1 MVLSR
6 NDKRKRKEGDLVDLM
21 EPLSESPKRTKV
33 HAQRKF
39 AQGASTVFNSSP
51 TPIKDKEKA
60 KPAMIR
66 ELITHKRPNTEDF
79 LTFLCFRGTSILPPN
94 LNFFNM
100 STKKEKQKPK
110 PARAST
116 DKISSC
122 TSISTEVQK
131 QDTCQ
136 KNVTK
141 VKSVVP
147 DKKKVPSTI
156 HKSITKLKT
165 ATSTVQALKKKYQEQ
180 RLAKQRIKN
189 KFKATCVMRTRSCT
203 ERSML
208 KAGIQLAPRKFL
220 PRIETKRHGLRSGVL
235 LDKSNKPLSKTKI
248 MSSKPKKKINL
259 KSKNNDT
266 SYTDVS
272 SEDEKDDKKD
282 NEEEESPVEKST
294 SQIKR
299 NIPKGIQKKICTR
312 SKSEMRRVTRSHSG
326 IISPQNPSRRPTR
339 KTKEA
344 AAVYMEIL
352 GRKLVSPDL
361 ENDDNLSVESFPE
374 LPNARRIAQTE
385 NELKAKVKQNSMKT
399 TNKTKDSKDSKD
411 SKVNSLN
418 NNGNK
423 RLDKSK
429 NNKLILKSKR
439 LMKVQKYCEEDS
451 DEESESSVET
461 NSTRPITRQSLVGKT
476 SDKPVGRSLRSSSKN
491 TNVQAEITQ
500 SNTNNKPKIPV
511 QSMKSAKDKFVMK
524 RKREQN
530 LPKTSS
536 SDKISGSKQK
546 SFKNDQSKNVE
557 SEEETL
563 GMLLNK
569 MKKKKK
575 TMEDEEQISDNVN
588 NVKNGET
595 ISKDTQNTSTKPD
608 LPKVSD
614 DEESF
619 RGFTKK
625 AISKV
630 LNSCHAVANVNLL
643 ESESNDKL
651 NLHKTVDAPNQSTTS
666 QENNQEK
673 ASLVEVASPV
683 ANALNDESTSV
694 QDQKS
699 ILDLSTKTQSSLLP
713 SIEQVQNK
721 KCNHESEVSPN
732 LIDMPL
738 STLHTRKER
747 VNMSTEQI
755 EKWLNES
762 SLAKEESKLE
772 MENVSTFRYEPTP
785 KLKTDVS
792 HLSIPAK
799 IQHLVR
805 PVNVTLSKLTD
816 KISFKDRTAIQTRN
830 VITATPDAPNVEVAK
845 SQNTTNKNKPN
856 TEEIVRNVKNKC
868 EKKETSNKETSAIV
882 EDTSDTVS
890 KSDQNSTDG
899 SIEKKSPT
907 EKKIFQP
914 RKSFIP
920 KVRQRK
926 LVIPNANAF
935 SPENESSVYA
945 FESDTEVPIS
955 TPFRRKIKDTP
966 SSIKDT
972 ATATEAKVLA
982 ETDKSNDKS
991 IKNNSRTSS
1000 DDKEKP
1006 SKKEQETQGPISTT
1020 NTTLN
1025 KFELPKNFAN
1035 LTNVQVLPLDKIK
1048 TSWSNVN
1055 CSASIAVQVNLD
1067 ETTQEQESD
1076 TNQQKSTE
1084 ISTQTETS
1092 NENDDDNDGQL
1103 FYIPLQ
1109 AVTRSGPNLVQGQQL
1124 IQGVAVKLGTEGP
1137 TGPNQRVLLRAKLVT
1152 KPPLSVARCPPIGTV
1167 QPTTRTPPNP
1177 NLTVEQQQQVPSTST
1192 STSVS
1197 TAVASTPET
1206 QPTLQVKNDTSASN
1220 SANRQ
1225 TVSTSANNLEKL
1237 AKSPKLSRE
1246 RKTSID
1252 STKSGKRTQMKSK
1265 QKGSELYSNN
1275 STTFPSAKNTNN
1287 EARVIEAPTFHPT
1300 DKDFQDPLEYI
1311 DKIRPTA
1318 EKFGICRV
1326 VPPPNFKPECKVSD
1340 DMRFTAYNQYVHR
1353 MLHRWGPNVK
1363 EMMAIKKYLA
1373 TQSITLTQPPW
1384 IGGMEVDLPHLYQT
1398 VQNLGGLKE
1407 VIEKK
1412 KWQKVAD
1419 GMKIPKSAQD
1429 RVTKLDD
1436 IYCKYLLPYDT
1447 LSPEERGKLFDEV
1460 EAEWKRKE
1468 RKTLQR
1474 QEASSNDN
1482 DEEDEDDSSDEIE
1495 ECIVKGR
1502 NMPLNAF
1509 YRIARNTQRMWFGE
1523 NQRGNEA
1530 EGASADEVESAF
1542 WKHVAE
1548 RKRHVCVHAASI
1560 DSSGRGFGFSVAKN
1574 SPFARHAWNLKVLT
1588 NNAGSVLRA
1597 LGPLMGVTVPTL
1609 HVGMLFSACC
1619 WYRDPHGL
1627 PWIEYLHTGA
1637 KKIWYGIPDEHNN
1650 NFREALSKMVPRYC
1664 KNKTI
1669 WLPSDTAMVPPE
1681 LLVSNGV
1688 PLCRTVQEPGQF
1700 IIVFP
1705 KAFTSSICTG
1715 YVVSESVY
1723 FAQPSW
1729 LETAEQVF
1737 KDIQDSCEP
1746 SIFSFERL
1754 LFNIINDTR
1763 SHIDILKQILPS
1775 VIKIREKELDY
1786 RKLLENVGLN
1796 NRERLPLPDSG
1807 KGKKGKRVKEDDGDF
1822 ECETCRANLFVSLV
1836 NNSQDD
1842 SVYCLPH
1849 ALQLINHKKQ
1859 LLKHCTLM
1867 YTYDEDEL
1875 DGLIHKLECRIEAKS
1890 KKPNQIK
1897 QNK

>member
-1 MVLSR
+1 MVLNR
-6 NDKRKRKEGDLVDLM
+6 NDKRKKKEGDLVDLM

-39 AQGASTVFNSSP
+39 AQGASTVFNTSP
-51 TPIKDKEKA
+51 TPVKDKEKT
-60 KPAMIR
+60 KPATVT

-79 LTFLCFRGTSILPPN
+79 LTFLCFRGTSILPPS
-94 LNFFNM
+94 LNFFNVGN
-100 STKKEKQKPK
+100 KKEKQEPK
-110 PARAST
+110 PAR
-116 DKISSC
+116 
-122 TSISTEVQK
+122 ISTEKIPSATSTNTETQK

-141 VKSVVP
+141 VKPVVS
-147 DKKKVPSTI
+147 DNQKKKMPSTI
-156 HKSITKLKT
+156 HKTITKLKT
-165 ATSTVQALKKKYQEQ
+165 TASTVQALKKKYQEQ

-189 KFKATCVMRTRSCT
+189 KFKTTCVMRTRSCT
-203 ERSML
+203 ERAML
-208 KAGIQLAPRKFL
+208 KASIQLAPRKFL
-220 PRIETKRHGLRSGVL
+220 PRIETKRHGLRSGVSL
-235 LDKSNKPLSKTKI
+235 ENKTNKPLSKAKVPPP
-248 MSSKPKKKINL
+248 KPKKKVNL
-259 KSKNNDT
+259 KPKNSET
-266 SYTDVS
+266 SNTDM
-272 SEDEKDDKKD
+272 SEEEDD
-282 NEEEESPVEKST
+282 EEEELPAGKST
-294 SQIKR
+294 TQIKR
-299 NIPKGIQKKICTR
+299 NIQKGIQKKICTR

-326 IISPQNPSRRPTR
+326 TISSQNLTRRPTR

-361 ENDDNLSVESFPE
+361 ENDDNGSVESFPE

-385 NELKAKVKQNSMKT
+385 NELKAKVKQT
-399 TNKTKDSKDSKD
+399 TTRTVSKTKDSKVGSF
-411 SKVNSLN
+411 SGN
-418 NNGNK
+418 NNK
-423 RLDKSK
+423 RLDNKSK

-439 LMKVQKYCEEDS
+439 LMRVQKYCEEES
-451 DEESESSVET
+451 DDVSESSVET
-461 NSTRPITRQSLVGKT
+461 SNTRPITRQSIGKV
-476 SDKPVGRSLRSSSKN
+476 DKPISRSLRSSSKN
-491 TNVQAEITQ
+491 VTPQTEQLQ
-500 SNTNNKPKIPV
+500 SNANNKSKTQV
-511 QSMKSAKDKFVMK
+511 QSNMKSVREKFVIK
-524 RKREQN
+524 RKRDQN
-530 LPKTSS
+530 VSKPPPPSSEKTG
-536 SDKISGSKQK
+536 GSKQK
-546 SFKNDQSKNVE
+546 SLKSDRKENAE

-569 MKKKKK
+569 IKKKK
-575 TMEDEEQISDNVN
+575 ENGEEEEEENTNVSDNVN
-588 NVKNGET
+588 NTKNSEAVHSAVQT
-595 ISKDTQNTSTKPD
+595 TKMEPS
-608 LPKVSD
+608 LKVSD

-630 LNSCHAVANVNLL
+630 LNSFQTHANANLL
-643 ESESNDKL
+643 VTEADEKL
-651 NLHKTVDAPNQSTTS
+651 NLLKTLHVSRAADQGTS
-666 QENNQEK
+666 RENKEEAAE
-673 ASLVEVASPV
+673 ASSPV
-683 ANALNDESTSV
+683 TNLLNDECSM

-699 ILDLSTKTQSSLLP
+699 VLDLSIMTQSSLIP
-713 SIEQVQNK
+713 SAEQIDK
-721 KCNHESEVSPN
+721 KCNHENEVSAN
-732 LIDMPL
+732 LIDMSSL
-738 STLHTRKER
+738 SAVHTRKER
-747 VNMSTEQI
+747 ENMSTERI
-755 EKWLNES
+755 KKWLNES

-772 MENVSTFRYEPTP
+772 MENVATFRYDPAE
-785 KLKTDVS
+785 KLKADVS
-792 HLSIPAK
+792 HLSISTK

-816 KISFKDRTAIQTRN
+816 KANVKDRAGMHSRNAIPVMVSDNAYN
-830 VITATPDAPNVEVAK
+830 VDVKLQNAAANKTKNNAEAKEVVK
-845 SQNTTNKNKPN
+845 SKG
-856 TEEIVRNVKNKC
+856 
-868 EKKETSNKETSAIV
+868 EKTSKDIPPV

-890 KSDQNSTDG
+890 KSDQNSVDG

-914 RKSFIP
+914 RKPFLP
-920 KVRQRK
+920 KVKERK
-926 LVIPNANAF
+926 TVTPNANAF

-945 FESDTEVPIS
+945 FESDTEIPIS
-955 TPFRRKIKDTP
+955 TPFRRKVKETAKSTTMTGTPTTVSVEANKLDSKDE
-966 SSIKDT
+966 S
-972 ATATEAKVLA
+972 EA
-982 ETDKSNDKS
+982 
-991 IKNNSRTSS
+991 S
-1000 DDKEKP
+1000 DCKEKP
-1006 SKKEQETQGPISTT
+1006 SSDGDALAEKEQETQGPTSVA
-1020 NTTLN
+1020 NASLSMN
-1025 KFELPKNFAN
+1025 KFELPKNFAS
-1035 LTNVQVLPLDKIK
+1035 LTSVQVLPLDKLT

-1076 TNQQKSTE
+1076 AGQQKSTE

-1177 NLTVEQQQQVPSTST
+1177 TAITVEQQVPSTST
-1192 STSVS
+1192 TTTVS
-1197 TAVASTPET
+1197 TTVASISSAENT
-1206 QPTLQVKNDTSASN
+1206 QPAPTSPVKNDVPVIN
-1220 SANRQ
+1220 LNRQ
-1225 TVSTSANNLEKL
+1225 TVSASANNLEKL
-1237 AKSPKLSRE
+1237 SKSPKSSRE

-1252 STKSGKRTQMKSK
+1252 STKSGKRAQVKSK
-1265 QKGSELYSNN
+1265 QKGAELCSAN
-1275 STTFPSAKNTNN
+1275 SSVTFPSAKND
-1287 EARVIEAPTFHPT
+1287 EVRVVEAPTFHPT
-1300 DKDFQDPLEYI
+1300 EKDFQDPLEYI
-1311 DKIRPTA
+1311 DKIRPIA

-1373 TQSITLTQPPW
+1373 TQSITLTQPPL
-1384 IGGMEVDLPHLYQT
+1384 IGGMEIDLPHLYQT
-1398 VQNLGGLKE
+1398 VQSLGGLKE

-1460 EAEWKRKE
+1460 EAEWMKKE
-1468 RKTLQR
+1468 SKVLQR
-1474 QEASSNDN
+1474 QEAPIND
-1482 DEEDEDDSSDEIE
+1482 DEEEEDDSSDEIE

-1530 EGASADEVESAF
+1530 EGASAGEVEGAF

-1548 RKRHVCVHAASI
+1548 KKRHVCVHAASI

-1574 SPFARHAWNLKVLT
+1574 SPFARHPWNLKVLT

-1627 PWIEYLHTGA
+1627 SWIEYLHTGA

-1650 NFREALSKMVPRYC
+1650 NFRQALSKMVPRYC

-1681 LLVSNGV
+1681 LLVNNGV
-1688 PLCRTVQEPGQF
+1688 PLCQTVQEPGQF

-1729 LETAEQVF
+1729 LEAAEQVF

-1746 SIFSFERL
+1746 SIFSLERL

-1763 SHIDILKQILPS
+1763 SHLDILKQILPS

-1786 RKLLENVGLN
+1786 RKQLENLGLT

-1807 KGKKGKRVKEDDGDF
+1807 KGKKGKKVKEDDSDY

-1849 ALQLINHKKQ
+1849 ALQLLNQKKQ
-1859 LLKHCTLM
+1859 VLKHCTLM

-1875 DGLIHKLECRIEAKS
+1875 DELIHKLEHRIETKS
-1890 KKPNQIK
+1890 KKTNQIK
-1897 QNK
+1897 QTK

>member
-39 AQGASTVFNSSP
+39 AQGAITVFNTSP

-60 KPAMIR
+60 KPATIT

-94 LNFFNM
+94 LNFFN
-100 STKKEKQKPK
+100 TGNKKEKQGSK
-110 PARAST
+110 ST
-116 DKISSC
+116 QTFIEKTLSS
-122 TSISTEVQK
+122 TSTFIEIQK
-131 QDTCQ
+131 HENTCQ

-141 VKSVVP
+141 VKPIVSN
-147 DKKKVPSTI
+147 KKKVTSAL

-165 ATSTVQALKKKYQEQ
+165 TTSTVQALKKKYQEQ

-189 KFKATCVMRTRSCT
+189 KFKPTCVMKTRSCT

-208 KAGIQLAPRKFL
+208 KAGLKLTPRKFL
-220 PRIETKRHGLRSGVL
+220 PKIKTKRHGLRSSVL
-235 LDKSNKPLSKTKI
+235 PEKTSKPLSKAKVTLP
-248 MSSKPKKKINL
+248 KPKKKVNL
-259 KSKNNDT
+259 KSKNSDT
-266 SYTDVS
+266 SNIDAS
-272 SEDEKDDKKD
+272 SEEDNDADD
-282 NEEEESPVEKST
+282 NQGEELHMEKST

-299 NIPKGIQKKICTR
+299 NIQRGIQKKICTR
-312 SKSEMRRVTRSHSG
+312 SKSEMRRVTRSSSG
-326 IISPQNPSRRPTR
+326 IVSSQNLSRRPTR

-361 ENDDNLSVESFPE
+361 ENDDNVSFESFPE
-374 LPNARRIAQTE
+374 LPNARRITQTE
-385 NELKAKVKQNSMKT
+385 NELKAKVKQNSIKT
-399 TNKTKDSKDSKD
+399 IIKTKDSKVS
-411 SKVNSLN
+411 SYN
-418 NNGNK
+418 NNANK

-439 LMKVQKYCEEDS
+439 LMRVQKYCEEDS
-451 DEESESSVET
+451 DEESESSIET
-461 NSTRPITRQSLVGKT
+461 SNSRPITRQSLGKI
-476 SDKPVGRSLRSSSKN
+476 DKPSRSLRSSSKN
-491 TNVQAEITQ
+491 TTIQTTTQ
-500 SNTNNKPKIPV
+500 SNVNSKPKTQIQNCV
-511 QSMKSAKDKFVMK
+511 KSAREKFVIK
-524 RKREQN
+524 RKREKN
-530 LPKTSS
+530 ICKTSL
-536 SDKISGSKQK
+536 DKIKQK
-546 SFKNDQSKNVE
+546 SLKSNQNEKGE

-569 MKKKKK
+569 IKKKKDNEEEEEGQIPDNINNLKDKKAACSDIQK
-575 TMEDEEQISDNVN
+575 TA
-588 NVKNGET
+588 
-595 ISKDTQNTSTKPD
+595 D
-608 LPKVSD
+608 LSKVSD

-630 LNSCHAVANVNLL
+630 LNSCQTHANVNLL
-643 ESESNDKL
+643 VTESDKKL
-651 NLHKTVDAPNQSTTS
+651 NLPKTLDVSQTAQIANQSVILRPNKVETS
-666 QENNQEK
+666 PIKDSLSIANSLNGECDLSVREK
-673 ASLVEVASPV
+673 
-683 ANALNDESTSV
+683 SV
-694 QDQKS
+694 
-699 ILDLSTKTQSSLLP
+699 LDLSVKTQSLLLP
-713 SIEQVQNK
+713 SVEQTSK
-721 KCNHESEVSPN
+721 KFNRENEVSSSN
-732 LIDMPL
+732 LMPL

-762 SLAKEESKLE
+762 SFAKEESKLE
-772 MENVSTFRYEPTP
+772 MENVSSFRYDSAE
-785 KLKTDVS
+785 KLKADVS
-792 HLSIPAK
+792 HLSISTK

-805 PVNVTLSKLTD
+805 PVNVTLSKLSD
-816 KISFKDRTAIQTRN
+816 KTNLKDRIGIHSKN
-830 VITATPDAPNVEVAK
+830 VIPVTSDTGNIRTTGVKQQNATNVD
-845 SQNTTNKNKPN
+845 KNKS
-856 TEEIVRNVKNKC
+856 TIETKETVKNKIG
-868 EKKETSNKETSAIV
+868 KTNK
-882 EDTSDTVS
+882 DTSFAEDISDTMS
-890 KSDQNSTDG
+890 KTDQNSVMDDV
-899 SIEKKSPT
+899 IEKKSPT

-914 RKSFIP
+914 RKPFLP
-920 KVRQRK
+920 KVKERK
-926 LVIPNANAF
+926 TVIPNANAF

-945 FESDTEVPIS
+945 FESDAEVPVS
-955 TPFRRKIKDTP
+955 TPFRRKVRDNAKHSITVTSSSTETIISESKVIANKSSLKDSKP
-966 SSIKDT
+966 LDSK
-972 ATATEAKVLA
+972 EKL
-982 ETDKSNDKS
+982 SNDLVTT
-991 IKNNSRTSS
+991 I
-1000 DDKEKP
+1000 
-1006 SKKEQETQGPISTT
+1006 KKEQESPEPKNVA
-1020 NTTLN
+1020 NTDTGVS
-1025 KFELPKNFAN
+1025 KFELPNNFAN
-1035 LTNVQVLPLDKIK
+1035 LTTVQVLPLDKLT

-1067 ETTQEQESD
+1067 ETTQEHEND
-1076 TNQQKSTE
+1076 TSQQKSTE
-1084 ISTQTETS
+1084 ISTQTEMS
-1092 NENDDDNDGQL
+1092 NENDDDNDGHL

-1109 AVTRSGPNLVQGQQL
+1109 AVTRGGPNLVQGQQL

-1152 KPPLSVARCPPIGTV
+1152 KPPSSVARCPPIGTV

-1177 NLTVEQQQQVPSTST
+1177 AAMTVEQQIPSTST
-1192 STSVS
+1192 TATVSTTVASMSNVEMQSTSMMKNEMPVS
-1197 TAVASTPET
+1197 SLIRQNASTII
-1206 QPTLQVKNDTSASN
+1206 NSN
-1220 SANRQ
+1220 SA
-1225 TVSTSANNLEKL
+1225 EKL
-1237 AKSPKLSRE
+1237 TKSPKSRE
-1246 RKTSID
+1246 RKASID
-1252 STKSGKRTQMKSK
+1252 STKSGKRTQMKCK
-1265 QKGSELYSNN
+1265 QKGSELCSSSN
-1275 STTFPSAKNTNN
+1275 SVTFLGTKIANDET
-1287 EARVIEAPTFHPT
+1287 RVVEAPTFHPT
-1300 DKDFQDPLEYI
+1300 EKDFQDPLEYI
-1311 DKIRPTA
+1311 DKIRPIA

-1398 VQNLGGLKE
+1398 VQSLGGLKE

-1447 LSPEERGKLFDEV
+1447 LSPEEREKLFDEV
-1460 EAEWKRKE
+1460 ETEWIRKE
-1468 RKTLQR
+1468 SKALQR
-1474 QEASSNDN
+1474 QEVSFNDN
-1482 DEEDEDDSSDEIE
+1482 DEEEDEDSSDEIE

-1523 NQRGNEA
+1523 NQRGNET
-1530 EGASADEVESAF
+1530 EGASANEVESAF

-1574 SPFARHAWNLKVLT
+1574 SPFARHPWNLKVLT
-1588 NNAGSVLRA
+1588 NNPGSVLRA

-1650 NFREALSKMVPRYC
+1650 NFRKALSKMVPQYC

-1681 LLVSNGV
+1681 LLVNNHV
-1688 PLCRTVQEPGQF
+1688 PLCQTVQEPGQF

-1737 KDIQDSCEP
+1737 CEP

-1775 VIKIREKELDY
+1775 VIKICEKELNY
-1786 RKLLENVGLN
+1786 RKQLESVGLI
-1796 NRERLPLPDSG
+1796 NRERLPLPVSG
-1807 KGKKGKRVKEDDGDF
+1807 KGKKGKKVKDDDGDF

-1842 SVYCLPH
+1842 SVYCLSH
-1849 ALQLINHKKQ
+1849 ALHLISCKKQ
-1859 LLKHCTLM
+1859 ILKHCTLM

-1875 DGLIHKLECRIEAKS
+1875 DELIHKLENRIEAKS
-1890 KKPNQIK
+1890 KKTNQIK
-1897 QNK
+1897 QNKQEK

>member
-39 AQGASTVFNSSP
+39 AQGAIAVFNTSP

-60 KPAMIR
+60 KPGTIT

-94 LNFFNM
+94 LNFFN
-100 STKKEKQKPK
+100 TGNKKEKQGSKP
-110 PARAST
+110 T
-116 DKISSC
+116 Q
-122 TSISTEVQK
+122 TSIEKTLSSTSTFTEIQK
-131 QDTCQ
+131 QENTCQ

-141 VKSVVP
+141 VKPIVSN
-147 DKKKVPSTI
+147 KKKVTSAL

-165 ATSTVQALKKKYQEQ
+165 TTSTVQALKKKYQEQ

-189 KFKATCVMRTRSCT
+189 KFKTTCVMKTRSCT

-208 KAGIQLAPRKFL
+208 KAGLQLTPRKFL
-220 PRIETKRHGLRSGVL
+220 PKIKTKRHGLRSSVL
-235 LDKSNKPLSKTKI
+235 PEKTSKSLSKTKVTLP
-248 MSSKPKKKINL
+248 KPKKKVNL
-259 KSKNNDT
+259 KLKNSDT
-266 SYTDVS
+266 SNIDMS
-272 SEDEKDDKKD
+272 SEEDNDVD
-282 NEEEESPVEKST
+282 NEEREELHIEKAT

-299 NIPKGIQKKICTR
+299 NIQRGIQKKICTR
-312 SKSEMRRVTRSHSG
+312 SKSEMRRVTRSSSG
-326 IISPQNPSRRPTR
+326 TVSSQNLSRRPTR

-361 ENDDNLSVESFPE
+361 ENDNVSVESFPE
-374 LPNARRIAQTE
+374 LPNARRITQTE
-385 NELKAKVKQNSMKT
+385 NELKAKVKQSSIKAIV
-399 TNKTKDSKDSKD
+399 KTKDSKVS
-411 SKVNSLN
+411 SYNSN
-418 NNGNK
+418 TNK

-439 LMKVQKYCEEDS
+439 LLRVQRYCEEDS
-451 DEESESSVET
+451 DEESESSIET
-461 NSTRPITRQSLVGKT
+461 NNSRPITRQSLGKI
-476 SDKPVGRSLRSSSKN
+476 DKPIRSLRSSSKN
-491 TNVQAEITQ
+491 ATIQTEIQ
-500 SNTNNKPKIPV
+500 SNVNNKPKTQIQNCV
-511 QSMKSAKDKFVMK
+511 KSVREKFVLK
-524 RKREQN
+524 HKREKN
-530 LPKTSS
+530 ICKTSLN
-536 SDKISGSKQK
+536 KIKQK
-546 SFKNDQSKNVE
+546 NLKSNQNEKGE

-569 MKKKKK
+569 IKKKKDNEEEEEGQIPDNINNLKDKKAACSNIQK
-575 TMEDEEQISDNVN
+575 T
-588 NVKNGET
+588 T
-595 ISKDTQNTSTKPD
+595 D
-608 LPKVSD
+608 LSKVSD

-630 LNSCHAVANVNLL
+630 LNSCQTHANVNLL
-643 ESESNDKL
+643 VTESDKKL
-651 NLHKTVDAPNQSTTS
+651 NLPKTLDVSQTANQSVILQKSKVETS
-666 QENNQEK
+666 SIK
-673 ASLVEVASPV
+673 DGFSV
-683 ANALNDESTSV
+683 ANPLNGECNVFV
-694 QDQKS
+694 QEKS
-699 ILDLSTKTQSSLLP
+699 ILDLSDKTQSLLLP
-713 SIEQVQNK
+713 FTEQTSK
-721 KCNHESEVSPN
+721 KCNRENEVSSN
-732 LIDMPL
+732 LIPL

-762 SLAKEESKLE
+762 SFAKEESKLE
-772 MENVSTFRYEPTP
+772 MENVSSFRYDSAE

-792 HLSIPAK
+792 HLSISTK

-805 PVNVTLSKLTD
+805 PVNVTLSKLSD
-816 KISFKDRTAIQTRN
+816 KTNLKDRIGVHNKN
-830 VITATPDAPNVEVAK
+830 VIPVISDMRNTGVK
-845 SQNTTNKNKPN
+845 RQNAVVDKNKS
-856 TEEIVRNVKNKC
+856 TIKGKQTVKNKTG
-868 EKKETSNKETSAIV
+868 KTNKDTSFS
-882 EDTSDTVS
+882 EDTSNNTVF
-890 KSDQNSTDG
+890 KTDQNSVDD
-899 SIEKKSPT
+899 SVEKKSST
-907 EKKIFQP
+907 EKKTFQP
-914 RKSFIP
+914 RKPFLP
-920 KVRQRK
+920 KVKERK
-926 LVIPNANAF
+926 TVIPNANAF

-945 FESDTEVPIS
+945 FESDAEVPVS
-955 TPFRRKIKDTP
+955 TPFRRKIKDNARRSTAATSTETIISESKIIP
-966 SSIKDT
+966 NKLSSKDS
-972 ATATEAKVLA
+972 EPL
-982 ETDKSNDKS
+982 DS
-991 IKNNSRTSS
+991 
-1000 DDKEKP
+1000 KEKSLNDP
-1006 SKKEQETQGPISTT
+1006 VTIAKKEQESQRSKNVVNITPSVS
-1020 NTTLN
+1020 
-1025 KFELPKNFAN
+1025 KFELPNNFAS
-1035 LTNVQVLPLDKIK
+1035 LTTVQVLPLDKLT
-1048 TSWSNVN
+1048 TSWSNLN

-1067 ETTQEQESD
+1067 ETTREHENNIS
-1076 TNQQKSTE
+1076 QQKSTE
-1084 ISTQTETS
+1084 ISTQTEMN
-1092 NENDDDNDGQL
+1092 NENDDDNDGHL

-1109 AVTRSGPNLVQGQQL
+1109 AVTRGGPNLVQGQQL

-1167 QPTTRTPPNP
+1167 QPTTRTPSNP
-1177 NLTVEQQQQVPSTST
+1177 AVITVEQQVPSTS
-1192 STSVS
+1192 STATVS
-1197 TAVASTPET
+1197 TAIASMSNVEMQSTS
-1206 QPTLQVKNDTSASN
+1206 LMKNEMSMPSLNRQNVSTIINSN
-1220 SANRQ
+1220 S
-1225 TVSTSANNLEKL
+1225 EKL
-1237 AKSPKLSRE
+1237 TKSPKSRE

-1252 STKSGKRTQMKSK
+1252 STKSGKRIQMKCK
-1265 QKGSELYSNN
+1265 QKELGSSSS
-1275 STTFPSAKNTNN
+1275 STTFLGTKIAND
-1287 EARVIEAPTFHPT
+1287 EARVVEAPTFHPT
-1300 DKDFQDPLEYI
+1300 EKDFQDPLEYI
-1311 DKIRPTA
+1311 DKIRPVA
-1318 EKFGICRV
+1318 EKFGICKV

-1363 EMMAIKKYLA
+1363 EIMAIKKYLA

-1398 VQNLGGLKE
+1398 VQSLGGLKE

-1460 EAEWKRKE
+1460 ESEWIKKE
-1468 RKTLQR
+1468 SKALQR
-1474 QEASSNDN
+1474 QEVSSNDN
-1482 DEEDEDDSSDEIE
+1482 DEEEDEDSSDEIE

-1523 NQRGNEA
+1523 NQRGNET
-1530 EGASADEVESAF
+1530 EGASANEVENAF

-1574 SPFARHAWNLKVLT
+1574 SPFARHPWNLKVFT
-1588 NNAGSVLRA
+1588 NNPGSVLRA

-1650 NFREALSKMVPRYC
+1650 NFRKALSKMVPQYC

-1681 LLVSNGV
+1681 LLVSNNV
-1688 PLCRTVQEPGQF
+1688 PLCQTVQEPGQF

-1775 VIKIREKELDY
+1775 VIKICEKELDY
-1786 RKLLENVGLN
+1786 RKQLENVGLI
-1796 NRERLPLPDSG
+1796 NRERLPLPVNG
-1807 KGKKGKRVKEDDGDF
+1807 KGKKGKKVKEDDGDF

-1836 NNSQDD
+1836 NNSRDD

-1849 ALQLINHKKQ
+1849 ALHLINCKKQ
-1859 LLKHCTLM
+1859 VLKHCTLM

-1875 DGLIHKLECRIEAKS
+1875 DELIHKLENRIEAKS
-1890 KKPNQIK
+1890 KKTNQIK
-1897 QNK
+1897 QNKQEK